1 MENRPCGGFF
11 ILITKMKTMIQQYD
25 KYKQEDHQVW
35 KILFERQVENLQDKA
50 SSMYIDCL
58 NNMSSV
64 LNAKHIPDFRKLDD
78 FLLAKTGWSIEV
90 VKGLIPVDDFFEL
103 LSNKR
108 FPSSTWLRSRAQ
120 LDYLE
125 EPDMFHDIFGH
136 VPLLIHEEY
145 SDLMH
150 QIGKLSKTRKYDK
163 EFVRIM
169 ERFYWFTIEF
179 GLIQEKG
186 QRKIYGAGIISSFGE
201 SKAIYSP
208 DVRVR
213 PFSIYEVVNHDF
225 TKSEM
230 QQEYF
235 EVDSIAQIRDD
246 LSYFENMI

>member
-1 MENRPCGGFF
+1 
-11 ILITKMKTMIQQYD
+11 MIQQYD
-25 KYKQEDHQVW
+25 KYKQEDHDVW
-35 KILFERQVENLQDKA
+35 KILFDRQVDNLQDKA

-58 NNMSSV
+58 KNMSSV

-90 VKGLIPVDDFFEL
+90 VKGLIPVGDFFEL

-179 GLIQEKG
+179 GLIKEKE

-201 SKAIYSP
+201 SKAIYSA
-208 DVRVR
+208 DIRVK

>member
-1 MENRPCGGFF
+1 
-11 ILITKMKTMIQQYD
+11 MIQQYD
-25 KYKQEDHQVW
+25 KYKQEDHEVW

-50 SSMYIDCL
+50 SSIYIDCL
-58 NNMSSV
+58 KQMNDV
-64 LNAKHIPDFRKLDD
+64 LHANHIPDFRQLDE
-78 FLLAKTGWSIEV
+78 FLLTKTGWSIEV

-145 SDLMH
+145 SNLMH

-163 EFVRIM
+163 EFVCIM

-179 GLIQEKG
+179 GLVKEKD

-201 SKAIYSP
+201 SKAIYSA
-208 DVRVR
+208 DIRVK
-213 PFSIYEVVNHDF
+213 PFSISEVINHDF

-246 LSYFENMI
+246 LSYFKNMI